1 MKTTLRLLAC
11 SLVACALTACPE
23 TKIGADFGYKPAVL
37 LPADWDGT
45 WRVFG
50 DDDVAILKV
59 SDIAN
64 GELTL
69 TDVPKAGDKPG
80 KPSLITLRHA
90 TTDKKG
96 DLYFGTLREA
106 GEKQTTFTPLLLR
119 VPEDGQFIVWMIDD
133 DAVAA
138 AIRSGQLKGT
148 VKEAKDGA
156 HSTLASDPANYPP
169 LIQPQFW
176 HWQSP
181 MLLSRDRK

>member
-1 MKTTLRLLAC
+1 MKAILRLLTCAVAAC
-11 SLVACALTACPE
+11 VLTACPE
-23 TKIGADFGYKPAVL
+23 TKVGADFGYKPAAL

-50 DDDVAILKV
+50 DDDDAILKV
-59 SDIAN
+59 SDIAT
-64 GELTL
+64 GQFTL
-69 TDVPKAGDKPG
+69 TDVPKPGDKPG
-80 KPSLITLRHA
+80 NLSIITLRHA

-106 GEKQTTFTPLLLR
+106 GGKETTFTPLLLR

-156 HSTLASDPANYPP
+156 HSTLASDPANYSH

-176 HWQSP
+176 NWQSP
-181 MLLSRDRK
+181 MLLERDRR